1 MEYGLFT
8 MPSHPP
14 ERGLYDG
21 HRWDLDTL
29 RWADELG
36 FSEAWIGEHHTAPWE
51 PHPAPDLLIA
61 QALDA
66 DEADPPRPRRL
77 SAAVPPSGRARQ
89 PRRDARPLAQGRLNF
104 GVAASGLPSD
114 WAMFNVDGN
123 AGQHREMTREALD
136 IILKLWTEE
145 EPFDYPGKYWK
156 VTKTDLMLR
165 TLRPHIKPLQKPYPP
180 IGVAGVS
187 KGSDTLKL
195 AGEHGFL
202 PMSLNLNPTYVA
214 SHWES
219 VEEGARRTGRTPR
232 RAQWRL
238 VREIFV
244 ADTDEA
250 AWRLSVGGM
259 MGRMMREYFLPLLT
273 DVGVIEF
280 LKHDPEVADSDV
292 TPEYCARHNWLIG
305 SPATVVEKIERM
317 YDEVGGF
324 GSLLAVLLRLQRQ
337 PRALARIDAAPGAG
351 GDAEGRA
358 PVSRLR
364 GNRRS
369 GQIVII
375 LFSFA
380 RTKWDISHGTAAP
393 A

>member
-1 MEYGLFT
+1 MQYGLFT

-21 HRWDLDTL
+21 HRWDLQTPALGRRAGLQRGVDRRAPHRAL
-29 RWADELG
+29 GAAPLARPADRAGADGDEAASASAPGG
-36 FSEAWIGEHHTAPWE
+36 FLLPYH
-51 PHPAPDLLIA
+51 HPAELA
-61 QALDA
+61 NRVAMLDHM
-66 DEADPPRPRRL
+66 
-77 SAAVPPSGRARQ
+77 
-89 PRRDARPLAQGRLNF
+89 AQGRLNF

-114 WAMFNVDGN
+114 WAMFNVDGY

-136 IILKLWTEE
+136 IILRLWTEE

-195 AGEHGFL
+195 AGERGFL

-214 SHWES
+214 SHWDS

-244 ADTDEA
+244 ADTDAE
-250 AWRLSVGGM
+250 AWRLSVEGM

-280 LKHDPEVADSDV
+280 LKHDPSVADSDI

-305 SPATVVEKIERM
+305 SPSTVVEKIERM

-324 GSLLAVLLRLQRQ
+324 GSLLLFCFDYSGNPEAWRESMRLLAHEVMPKVAHLS
-337 PRALARIDAAPGAG
+337 PG
-351 GDAEGRA
+351 
-358 PVSRLR
+358 
-364 GNRRS
+364 
-369 GQIVII
+369 
-375 LFSFA
+375 
-380 RTKWDISHGTAAP
+380 
-393 A
+393 